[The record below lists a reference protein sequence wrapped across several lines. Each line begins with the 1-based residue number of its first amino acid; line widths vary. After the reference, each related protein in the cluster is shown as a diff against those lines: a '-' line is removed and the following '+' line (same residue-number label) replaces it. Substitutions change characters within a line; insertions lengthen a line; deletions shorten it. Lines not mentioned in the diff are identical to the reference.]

1 VRNDGVPWALCAALA
16 AAAHGCAFVALSMP
30 KADVESDAG
39 SPIVTL
45 ELSPIL
51 AAPAPPP
58 DEAQADAPPDAES
71 APPPVPAADP
81 TPSVAQAPPTPEL
94 SPEPALRVALAE
106 PRPEPSPLPAST
118 PLREPVPQA
127 ASKPDPAPLA
137 AIPTPNVVLAQPPPP
152 PEKGAPTMVD
162 AQPPPPRETMVEAPP
177 PPTAPPPKNEAPTSV
192 AILPPPTPPPLEKE
206 TPTALE
212 APPLAPPPPPSR
224 VPSVEAAATV
234 DAPSAP
240 VLSAGREDAVFSAA
254 LQSWRR
260 DLIAQI
266 ERHKRFPAGA
276 AGQSGVARVAFS
288 IDRSG
293 RVTEVR
299 IAASS
304 GSAALDEAALDLI
317 WRSQPFPAPPP
328 ALPESDLSF
337 VAPVRYL
344 PPAASR

>member
-1 VRNDGVPWALCAALA
+1 VRSEGVRWALCAALA

-30 KADVESDAG
+30 KADLESDAG

-58 DEAQADAPPDAES
+58 DEAQAVAPPDAES

-81 TPSVAQAPPTPEL
+81 TPPVAQAPPTPEL
-94 SPEPALRVALAE
+94 SPEPAPRVALAE
-106 PRPEPSPLPAST
+106 PSPLPTPT
-118 PLREPVPQA
+118 PLREPAPQA

-137 AIPTPNVVLAQPPPP
+137 VMPTSNAALALPPPP
-152 PEKGAPTMVD
+152 PEKGPPTMVD
-162 AQPPPPRETMVEAPP
+162 AQPPPTALPPENDAPTAGAMPP
-177 PPTAPPPKNEAPTSV
+177 PPT
-192 AILPPPTPPPLEKE
+192 LPPPEKK

-212 APPLAPPPPPSR
+212 APPPAPPPPPSA
-224 VPSVEAAATV
+224 PSVEAAATV

-240 VLSAGREDAVFSAA
+240 VLSVGREDAVFSAA

-304 GSAALDEAALDLI
+304 ALDEAALDLI